1 VGCDRYGLQQGAAP
15 VMNYRGVEIGA
26 VLAGRYRID
35 RVLGQGGMGIVVQA
49 MHLQLHQPVA
59 MKFLL
64 PEVLGNQQVVQRFLR
79 EAQAAVRLR
88 SEHVARV
95 IDVGTLETGAPYMVL
110 EYLDGCD
117 LANFPRAQ
125 LSVGGVVDLM
135 LQACEALAEAHSL
148 GIVHRDIKPANFFI
162 IRGPDGSPQ
171 LKVLDFGIS
180 KAPSAQGN
188 LTATQSV
195 MGTPAYMSPEQ
206 MRSSRDVDH
215 RSDIW
220 ALGIVLY
227 ELLQGMPP
235 FGGETFSSMV
245 LKVVNDPLPRLT
257 VRLPGDLDA
266 IVYRC
271 LEKDPARRYQ
281 NIAELAQALAAYAQS
296 ETQAAISVQ
305 RTSSIMG
312 TSPSRPV
319 IDPGTGQRK
328 VPSTISGA
336 AGARTMPP
344 AKRRW
349 PIFASLGV
357 IAAVVGIAI
366 VASTGGGSTSGK
378 TDGPGTAPAGQ
389 PSGMDPAT
397 PSGTTPSGAPSGTT
411 AGTPAGTTQ
420 PGTTAAGTTAAG
432 TTPAGTTPSGAAP
445 AGTAPAGVTPPGTAP
460 AGATGPT
467 PDAPGP
473 ALSGTS
479 PTGTTPP
486 VATGSG
492 DAAANTPSTPDAQAT
507 AAKPSTGKTPDTASP
522 SSGAKKPKPS
532 KPTPAKPETPKPQ
545 AQTDDDVL
553 GTRK

>member
-1 VGCDRYGLQQGAAP
+1 
-15 VMNYRGVEIGA
+15 MNYRGVELGA

-35 RVLGQGGMGIVVQA
+35 RVLGEGGMGIVVQA
-49 MHLQLHQPVA
+49 MHLQLHQSVA

-110 EYLDGCD
+110 EYLEGCD

-125 LSVGGVVDLM
+125 LTVGGVVDLM

-162 IRGPDGSPQ
+162 TRGPDGSPL

-257 VRLPGDLDA
+257 VRLPGELDA

-281 NIAELAQALAAYAQS
+281 NIAELAQALAPYAQS

-344 AKRRW
+344 GKRRW
-349 PIFASLGV
+349 PIFASVGV
-357 IAAVVGIAI
+357 LAAAVVGIAI
-366 VASTGGGSTSGK
+366 VASTGGSSSSGK
-378 TDGPGTAPAGQ
+378 TDGPGTTSAAQPGTPPAAPSGTAPAA
-389 PSGMDPAT
+389 PSGTVPAAPSGAAPAAPSGTTPPAGTTPAPSGTT
-397 PSGTTPSGAPSGTT
+397 PSGTTPSGTT
-411 AGTPAGTTQ
+411 P
-420 PGTTAAGTTAAG
+420 PG
-432 TTPAGTTPSGAAP
+432 TTPAPVATAPADAGTPTAPTTPSAPDSHAASTQP
-445 AGTAPAGVTPPGTAP
+445 
-460 AGATGPT
+460 
-467 PDAPGP
+467 APGK
-473 ALSGTS
+473 
-479 PTGTTPP
+479 TG
-486 VATGSG
+486 
-492 DAAANTPSTPDAQAT
+492 
-507 AAKPSTGKTPDTASP
+507 PDTAASP
-522 SSGAKKPKPS
+522 PVAKKPKPS
-532 KPTPAKPETPKPQ
+532 KPTPAKPEVPAKPQ
-545 AQTDDDVL
+545 APTDDDVL

>member
-1 VGCDRYGLQQGAAP
+1 
-15 VMNYRGVEIGA
+15 MYRGVEIGA

-49 MHLQLHQPVA
+49 MHLQLHQSVA

-117 LANFPRAQ
+117 LANFPRSQ

-135 LQACEALAEAHSL
+135 LQACEALAEAHSH

-180 KAPSAQGN
+180 KAATAQGN

-206 MRSSRDVDH
+206 MRSSRDVDQ

-312 TSPSRPV
+312 TSPSRPL

-344 AKRRW
+344 GKRRW

-357 IAAVVGIAI
+357 VAAVIGIAI
-366 VASTGGGSTSGK
+366 VAATGGSSTSGSS
-378 TDGPGTAPAGQ
+378 DGPGTAPAGQ
-389 PSGMDPAT
+389 PSGTTASPSGTTPPGTTPPGTTPPGTTPPGTTAGEPPGTTAGEPAGTTGTAGTAAGT
-397 PSGTTPSGAPSGTT
+397 PSGTTPP
-411 AGTPAGTTQ
+411 
-420 PGTTAAGTTAAG
+420 
-432 TTPAGTTPSGAAP
+432 
-445 AGTAPAGVTPPGTAP
+445 
-460 AGATGPT
+460 
-467 PDAPGP
+467 
-473 ALSGTS
+473 
-479 PTGTTPP
+479 GTTPP
-486 VATGSG
+486 VATVPA
-492 DAAANTPSTPDAQAT
+492 DAATPDPQT
-507 AAKPSTGKTPDTASP
+507 AATPPSTGSTGTTGTTVTPPTSTA
-522 SSGAKKPKPS
+522 AKKPKPS
-532 KPTPAKPETPKPQ
+532 KPTPAKPEPTKPQ
-545 AQTDDDVL
+545 APTEDDVL

>member
-1 VGCDRYGLQQGAAP
+1 
-15 VMNYRGVEIGA
+15 MNYRGVELGA

-49 MHLQLHQPVA
+49 MHLQLHQSVA

-95 IDVGTLETGAPYMVL
+95 IDVGTLDTGAPYMVL
-110 EYLDGCD
+110 EYLEGCD
-117 LANFPRAQ
+117 MANFPRSQ

-281 NIAELAQALAAYAQS
+281 NIAELAQALAPYAQS

-312 TSPSRPV
+312 TAPSRPV

-344 AKRRW
+344 GKRRW
-349 PIFASLGV
+349 PIFASLGGL
-357 IAAVVGIAI
+357 AVVIGIAI
-366 VASTGGGSTSGK
+366 VASTGGSSTTSK
-378 TDGPGTAPAGQ
+378 TDGSGTVPAGQ
-389 PSGMDPAT
+389 PSGTNPET
-397 PSGTTPSGAPSGTT
+397 PPGTTPAAPAGTTATTPPATSPPETAPPGTTPPGTT
-411 AGTPAGTTQ
+411 AG
-420 PGTTAAGTTAAG
+420 
-432 TTPAGTTPSGAAP
+432 AP
-445 AGTAPAGVTPPGTAP
+445 AGTAPPEA
-460 AGATGPT
+460 
-467 PDAPGP
+467 
-473 ALSGTS
+473 
-479 PTGTTPP
+479 TPP
-486 VATGSG
+486 VATAPA
-492 DAAANTPSTPDAQAT
+492 DAGTPSPTTPTTPSTPDSQAAST
-507 AAKPSTGKTPDTASP
+507 QPGKPRPDTTPATSTA
-522 SSGAKKPKPS
+522 GKKPKPS

-545 AQTDDDVL
+545 APTDDDVL

>member
-1 VGCDRYGLQQGAAP
+1 
-15 VMNYRGVEIGA
+15 MIYRGVELGA

-49 MHLQLHQPVA
+49 MHLQLHQSVA

-117 LANFPRAQ
+117 LANFPRSQ

-305 RTSSIMG
+305 RTSSIVG
-312 TSPSRPV
+312 TAPSRPA
-319 IDPGTGQRK
+319 IDPVTGQRK

-344 AKRRW
+344 GKRRW

-357 IAAVVGIAI
+357 LAATVVGIAI

-378 TDGPGTAPAGQ
+378 TDGSGTAPAGQ
-389 PSGMDPAT
+389 PSGTDPTPPGAT
-397 PSGTTPSGAPSGTT
+397 PAMPSGTASPSGTTPSGTTAGAPAGTTPTGTT
-411 AGTPAGTTQ
+411 AETPSGTTQ
-420 PGTTAAGTTAAG
+420 PGTT
-432 TTPAGTTPSGAAP
+432 
-445 AGTAPAGVTPPGTAP
+445 
-460 AGATGPT
+460 
-467 PDAPGP
+467 
-473 ALSGTS
+473 
-479 PTGTTPP
+479 PP
-486 VATGSG
+486 VATAPA
-492 DAAANTPSTPDAQAT
+492 DAATPSSTPDPQAT
-507 AAKPSTGKTPDTASP
+507 STQPQPGKTGSDTVTPPPSTVV
-522 SSGAKKPKPS
+522 KKPRPS
-532 KPTPAKPETPKPQ
+532 KPTPAKPETTKPQ
-545 AQTDDDVL
+545 VPTDDDVL

>member
-1 VGCDRYGLQQGAAP
+1 
-15 VMNYRGVEIGA
+15 MNYRGVELGA

-49 MHLQLHQPVA
+49 MHLQLHQSVA

-95 IDVGTLETGAPYMVL
+95 IDVGTLDTGAPYMVL
-110 EYLDGCD
+110 EYLEGCD
-117 LANFPRAQ
+117 MANFPRSQ

-281 NIAELAQALAAYAQS
+281 NIAELAQALAPYAQS

-312 TSPSRPV
+312 TAPSRPV

-344 AKRRW
+344 GKRRW
-349 PIFASLGV
+349 PIFASLGGL
-357 IAAVVGIAI
+357 AVVIGIAI
-366 VASTGGGSTSGK
+366 VASTGGSSTTSK
-378 TDGPGTAPAGQ
+378 TDGSGTVPAGQ
-389 PSGMDPAT
+389 PSGTNPET
-397 PSGTTPSGAPSGTT
+397 PPGTTPAAPAGTTATTPPATSPPETAPPGTTPPGTT
-411 AGTPAGTTQ
+411 AG
-420 PGTTAAGTTAAG
+420 
-432 TTPAGTTPSGAAP
+432 AP
-445 AGTAPAGVTPPGTAP
+445 AGTAPPE
-460 AGATGPT
+460 
-467 PDAPGP
+467 
-473 ALSGTS
+473 
-479 PTGTTPP
+479 TTPP
-486 VATGSG
+486 VATAPA
-492 DAAANTPSTPDAQAT
+492 DAGTPSPTTPTTPSTPDSQAAST
-507 AAKPSTGKTPDTASP
+507 QPGKPRPDTTPATSTA
-522 SSGAKKPKPS
+522 GKKPKPS

-545 AQTDDDVL
+545 APTDDDVL